1 MWFKLMHLGF
11 NSGRQEPMTISD
23 IAMQS
28 YVQVHILKTFYA
40 AREELLTAG
49 LIDFRYRD
57 DAGVVGNYVLI
68 PPSDIFL
75 VIEE

>member
-1 MWFKLMHLGF
+1 
-11 NSGRQEPMTISD
+11 MTISD

-28 YVQVHILKTFYA
+28 YVQVHILKTLYA

-49 LIDFRYRD
+49 LIDFGYRD

-75 VIEE
+75 AIEE